1 MEEKAQTDKNEQEMK
16 NFECHIVIEKDR
28 QDLKEEKQ
36 KQNQRVRSLFQV
48 TTKNKEVIKT
58 QYMNNI
64 YT

>member
-1 MEEKAQTDKNEQEMK
+1 MK